1 MNTRNIIG
9 SHRDDEVVVA
19 EEVEDTFKVDIV
31 ATV

>member
-19 EEVEDTFKVDIV
+19 EEVEDIKLVIV